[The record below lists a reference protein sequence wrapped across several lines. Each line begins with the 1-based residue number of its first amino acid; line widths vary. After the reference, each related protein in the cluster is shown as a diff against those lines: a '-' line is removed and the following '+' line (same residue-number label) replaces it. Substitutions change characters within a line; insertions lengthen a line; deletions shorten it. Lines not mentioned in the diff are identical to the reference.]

1 MLEPD
6 DIERIRQFFSKYPEI
21 AAAYVFGSVATGK
34 DRRRSDIDFAIMV
47 KHEMSALARVEMET
61 ALSNFLGRDV
71 DLVTFDRGSPLLQRQ
86 VMKYGRLVYEAD
98 PKERVR
104 QEVFAR
110 KAYLDTAF
118 LYRKIKPEETVHG
131 GH

>member
-1 MLEPD
+1 MLSPN
-6 DIERIRQFFSKYPEI
+6 DIERIRQFFSNYPEI

-47 KHEMSALARVEMET
+47 KHEMNALARVEMET

-71 DLVTFDRGSPLLQRQ
+71 DLVIFDRGSPLLQRQ
-86 VMKYGRLVYEAD
+86 VLKYGCLVYEAD

-110 KAYLDTAF
+110 KAYLDAAF
-118 LYRKIKPEETVHG
+118 LYRKIKPEETAHG